1 MGKKPSP
8 GGATQVGLRL
18 VKACPGGHDA
28 GVLWVDEG
36 AKTHRSRYENGGEWS
51 RRMTQ
56 HPVTSVAKAT
66 KTSARNRTA
75 SECRVLNDRDIARN
89 GVDLRLSAAKE
100 NGKGSCCVERSFT
113 LAIPLCEK
121 ER

>member
-8 GGATQVGLRL
+8 GGATQVGLRC
-18 VKACPGGHDA
+18 VKAGPGGHDA
-28 GVLWVDEG
+28 GVLLVDEG

-66 KTSARNRTA
+66 KTSARNKTA
-75 SECRVLNDRDIARN
+75 SECRVWNDRDIARN

-100 NGKGSCCVERSFT
+100 KREGE
-113 LAIPLCEK
+113 LLCGAVIHFGDSS
-121 ER
+121 R